1 MSILEEPIIITK
13 YSDFTWPFCYVA
25 TVGGTPV
32 LEKDPDI
39 QIEWVSWEGRPPEK
53 PFAPYTTEKKLEL
66 YNTKF
71 KPLADKYNVP
81 INPPE
86 KNCRTTN
93 AHLATIYSR
102 EKGKLKEYRN
112 RIYKARWVEDLDIG
126 NPNIL
131 IQLAEEI
138 GLESKEIE
146 NVINEKRYLSVL
158 HSQRAQG
165 KSIGIFGIPSFV
177 IRGKIFWG
185 VDVIEELKEE
195 IAIVKRKLIEEQEKE
210 D

>member
-1 MSILEEPIIITK
+1 
-13 YSDFTWPFCYVA
+13 
-25 TVGGTPV
+25 
-32 LEKDPDI
+32 
-39 QIEWVSWEGRPPEK
+39 
-53 PFAPYTTEKKLEL
+53 LEL

-112 RIYKARWVEDLDIG
+112 RIYKARWVEDLDIED
-126 NPNIL
+126 PETL
-131 IQLAEEI
+131 LQLGEEV
-138 GLESKEIE
+138 GLDSKEIKK
-146 NVINEKRYLSVL
+146 VIDEKQYLSVL
-158 HSQRAQG
+158 HSQRSQG
-165 KSIGIFGIPSFV
+165 KSLGIFGIPSFV

-195 IAIVKRKLIEEQEKE
+195 IDRVKQKLLEEQEKE

>member
-1 MSILEEPIIITK
+1 M
-13 YSDFTWPFCYVA
+13 
-25 TVGGTPV
+25 
-32 LEKDPDI
+32 
-39 QIEWVSWEGRPPEK
+39 
-53 PFAPYTTEKKLEL
+53 EL

-112 RIYKARWVEDLDIG
+112 RIYKARWVEDLDIED
-126 NPNIL
+126 PETL
-131 IQLAEEI
+131 LQLGEEV
-138 GLESKEIE
+138 GLDSKEIKK
-146 NVINEKRYLSVL
+146 VIDEKQYLSVL
-158 HSQRAQG
+158 HSQRSQG
-165 KSIGIFGIPSFV
+165 KSLGIFGIPSFV

-195 IAIVKRKLIEEQEKE
+195 IDRVKQKLLEEQEKE

>member
-1 MSILEEPIIITK
+1 
-13 YSDFTWPFCYVA
+13 
-25 TVGGTPV
+25 
-32 LEKDPDI
+32 
-39 QIEWVSWEGRPPEK
+39 
-53 PFAPYTTEKKLEL
+53 LEL

-112 RIYKARWVEDLDIG
+112 RIYKARWVEDLDIED
-126 NPNIL
+126 PETL
-131 IQLAEEI
+131 LQLGEEV
-138 GLESKEIE
+138 GLDSKEIKK
-146 NVINEKRYLSVL
+146 VIDEKQYLSVL
-158 HSQRAQG
+158 HSQRSQG
-165 KSIGIFGIPSFV
+165 KSLGIFGIPSFV

-195 IAIVKRKLIEEQEKE
+195 IDRVKQKLIEEQEKE

>member
-1 MSILEEPIIITK
+1 
-13 YSDFTWPFCYVA
+13 
-25 TVGGTPV
+25 
-32 LEKDPDI
+32 
-39 QIEWVSWEGRPPEK
+39 
-53 PFAPYTTEKKLEL
+53 KKLEL

-71 KPLADKYNVP
+71 KPLADKYGVT
-81 INPPE
+81 INPPD

-112 RIYKARWVEDLDIG
+112 RIYKGRWVEDLDIEDPKVLVKLG
-126 NPNIL
+126 
-131 IQLAEEI
+131 EEV
-138 GLESKEIE
+138 GLDSKEIK

-195 IAIVKRKLIEEQEKE
+195 IEKVKQKLIEEQEKE

>member
-1 MSILEEPIIITK
+1 M
-13 YSDFTWPFCYVA
+13 
-25 TVGGTPV
+25 
-32 LEKDPDI
+32 
-39 QIEWVSWEGRPPEK
+39 
-53 PFAPYTTEKKLEL
+53 EL

-112 RIYKARWVEDLDIG
+112 RIYKARWVEDLDIED
-126 NPNIL
+126 PETL
-131 IQLAEEI
+131 LQLGEEV
-138 GLESKEIE
+138 GLDSKEIKK
-146 NVINEKRYLSVL
+146 VIDEKQYLSVL
-158 HSQRAQG
+158 HSQRSQG
-165 KSIGIFGIPSFV
+165 KSLGIFGIPSFV

-195 IAIVKRKLIEEQEKE
+195 IDRVKQKLIEEQEKE